1 MRAASFA
8 ARGEVKSL
16 MESSG
21 NWVVDNIVNA
31 LNTWNGK
38 LAEIWQLVT
47 QSPQSFKGGSVWR
60 VIEGIHGSLMAIG
73 LALLVL
79 FFVMGIMKSTMNLTE
94 LKRPEQAVRFFLRFV
109 LAKTAVTYGMDIML
123 AIFKICQGV
132 MSAATARFG
141 SLSAATASLPDV
153 VKQKIVAV
161 GFWESIPLWAVTILG
176 SLFVTVLSFVMIMS
190 VYGRFFRLY
199 TYTALAPIPL
209 STFAGEGTSSVGVHF
224 LKSYAGVCLES
235 AVIVIACLI
244 FTAFSSSDPAGIN
257 ENMSAT
263 NIVWSYVGETIFSM
277 LILVGAIKMSDRV
290 CKEMMGL

>member
-1 MRAASFA
+1 
-8 ARGEVKSL
+8 
-16 MESSG
+16 
-21 NWVVDNIVNA
+21 
-31 LNTWNGK
+31 
-38 LAEIWQLVT
+38 
-47 QSPQSFKGGSVWR
+47 
-60 VIEGIHGSLMAIG
+60 MAIG
-73 LALLVL
+73 LAKLLVL

-132 MSAATARFG
+132 MNAATSRFG
-141 SLSAATASLPDV
+141 NLSAATASLPDV
-153 VKQKIVAV
+153 VKQKIVGV

-244 FTAFSSSDPAGIN
+244 FTAFSSSAPASIN

-263 NIVWSYVGETIFSM
+263 NIVWSYIGETIFSM

>member
-1 MRAASFA
+1 
-8 ARGEVKSL
+8 

-47 QSPQSFKGGSVWR
+47 QSPQSFKGGSVWK
-60 VIEGIHGSLMAIG
+60 VIDGIHGSLVAIG

-132 MSAATARFG
+132 MTAATSRFG
-141 SLSAATASLPDV
+141 SLTAATASLPDV
-153 VKQKIVAV
+153 VKQKIVGV

-244 FTAFSSSDPAGIN
+244 FTAFSSGAPAGIN
-257 ENMSAT
+257 ESMSAT
-263 NIVWSYVGETIFSM
+263 NIVWSYIGETIFSM

>member
-1 MRAASFA
+1 
-8 ARGEVKSL
+8 

-47 QSPQSFKGGSVWR
+47 QSPQSFKGGSVWK

-132 MSAATARFG
+132 MNAATSRFG

-153 VKQKIVAV
+153 VKQKIVSV

-244 FTAFSSSDPAGIN
+244 FTAFSSSAPASIN

>member
-1 MRAASFA
+1 
-8 ARGEVKSL
+8 

-47 QSPQSFKGGSVWR
+47 QSPQSFKSGSVWK
-60 VIEGIHGSLMAIG
+60 VISGIHGSLVAIG

-79 FFVMGIMKSTMNLTE
+79 FFVMGLVKSTMNLTE
-94 LKRPEQAVRFFLRFV
+94 LKRPEQALRFFLRFV

-132 MSAATARFG
+132 MNAATSRFG
-141 SLSAATASLPDV
+141 SLTAATASLPDAV
-153 VKQKIVAV
+153 RQKIVAV

-176 SLFVTVLSFVMIMS
+176 SLFITVLSFVMIFS

-209 STFAGEGTSSVGVHF
+209 STFAGEGTSNVGVHF

-235 AVIVIACLI
+235 ARHRHRLPDLYRLL
-244 FTAFSSSDPAGIN
+244 FQRPGRR
-257 ENMSAT
+257 E
-263 NIVWSYVGETIFSM
+263 
-277 LILVGAIKMSDRV
+277 
-290 CKEMMGL
+290 

>member
-1 MRAASFA
+1 
-8 ARGEVKSL
+8 

-47 QSPQSFKGGSVWR
+47 QSPQSFKGGSVWK

-132 MSAATARFG
+132 MNAATSRFG

-153 VKQKIVAV
+153 VKQKIVSV

-209 STFAGEGTSSVGVHF
+209 STFAGEGTSSVGAHF

-244 FTAFSSSDPAGIN
+244 FTAFSSSAPASIN

>member
-1 MRAASFA
+1 
-8 ARGEVKSL
+8 

-21 NWVVDNIVNA
+21 NWVVDNIINA

-47 QSPQSFKGGSVWR
+47 QSPQSFKGGAVWK
-60 VIEGIHGSLMAIG
+60 VIQGIHGSLVAVG

-94 LKRPEQAVRFFLRFV
+94 LKRPEQAIRFFLRFV
-109 LAKTAVTYGMDIML
+109 IAKTIVTYGMDIML

-132 MSAATARFG
+132 MNAATSRFG

-153 VKQKIVAV
+153 VKEKIVSV

-176 SLFVTVLSFVMIMS
+176 SLFVTVLSFVMILS

-209 STFAGEGTSSVGVHF
+209 STFAGESTSSVGIHF

-244 FTAFSSSDPAGIN
+244 FTAFSSSAPANIN
-257 ENMSAT
+257 TNMSAT
-263 NIVWSYVGETIFSM
+263 NIVWSYIGETLFSM
-277 LILVGAIKMSDRV
+277 LVLVGAIKMSDRV

>member
-1 MRAASFA
+1 
-8 ARGEVKSL
+8 

-47 QSPQSFKGGSVWR
+47 QSPQSFKGGSVWK

-132 MSAATARFG
+132 MNAATARFG

-153 VKQKIVAV
+153 VKQKIVGV

-244 FTAFSSSDPAGIN
+244 FTAFSSSAPASIN

-263 NIVWSYVGETIFSM
+263 NIVWSYIGETIFSM

>member
-1 MRAASFA
+1 
-8 ARGEVKSL
+8 

-47 QSPQSFKGGSVWR
+47 QSPQSFKGGSVWK

-132 MSAATARFG
+132 MNAATARFG

-153 VKQKIVAV
+153 VKQKIVGV

-190 VYGRFFRLY
+190 VYGRFFRLF

-209 STFAGEGTSSVGVHF
+209 STFAGEGTSSVGIHF

-244 FTAFSSSDPAGIN
+244 FTAFSSSAPAGIN

>member
-1 MRAASFA
+1 
-8 ARGEVKSL
+8 

-47 QSPQSFKGGSVWR
+47 QSPQSFKGGSVWK

-94 LKRPEQAVRFFLRFV
+94 LKHPEQAVRFFLRFV

-132 MSAATARFG
+132 MNAATARFG

-153 VKQKIVAV
+153 VKQKIVGV

-209 STFAGEGTSSVGVHF
+209 STFAGEGTSSVGIHF

-244 FTAFSSSDPAGIN
+244 FTAFSSSAPAGIN

>member
-1 MRAASFA
+1 MQ
-8 ARGEVKSL
+8 
-16 MESSG
+16 SSG

-31 LNTWNGK
+31 LGTWNEK
-38 LAEIWQLVT
+38 MAEIWQLVS
-47 QSPQSFKGGSVWR
+47 QSPQSFKGGTVWT
-60 VIEGIHGSLMAIG
+60 VIEGIHHSLVAVG

-109 LAKTAVTYGMDIML
+109 LAKTAVTYGMDIMM

-132 MSAATARFG
+132 MQAATSRFG
-141 SLSAATASLPDV
+141 SLTGSTAVLPDV
-153 VKQKIVAV
+153 IKQKILAV

-176 SLFVTVLSFVMIMS
+176 SLFITVLSFVMILS

-209 STFAGEGTSSVGVHF
+209 STFAGESTSGVGVHF

-235 AVIVIACLI
+235 AVIVIACMI
-244 FTAFSSSDPAGIN
+244 FTAFTSGAPANLN
-257 ENMSAT
+257 ESMSAT
-263 NIVWSYVGETIFSM
+263 NIVWSYIGETIFSM
-277 LILVGAIKMSDRV
+277 LVLVGAIKMSDRIS
-290 CKEMMGL
+290 KEMLGL

>member
-1 MRAASFA
+1 
-8 ARGEVKSL
+8 

-47 QSPQSFKGGSVWR
+47 QSPQSFKGGSVWKM
-60 VIEGIHGSLMAIG
+60 IEGIHGSLVAIG

-132 MSAATARFG
+132 MNAATARFG

-153 VKQKIVAV
+153 VKQKIVSV

-209 STFAGEGTSSVGVHF
+209 STFAGEGTSSVGIHF

-244 FTAFSSSDPAGIN
+244 FTAFPPAPLQASTRTCPRQTSS
-257 ENMSAT
+257 
-263 NIVWSYVGETIFSM
+263 
-277 LILVGAIKMSDRV
+277 GAISGRRFSP
-290 CKEMMGL
+290 C